1 MTSRNPRNQAP
12 FQGEQGMALSVGVAL
27 LVGVLTLVLG
37 IAVDLAGQVNAKRA
51 VADVAAQAARTAAQ
65 RLDVGTYLAEDGS
78 LEVAAIQAKAAAVEH
93 LKAAGMTGAARIDG
107 GADLVVDAHATYRP
121 LFLSALGVGA
131 LEVSGTARVRIV
143 QVLDGKEHP

>member
-1 MTSRNPRNQAP
+1 MTSRCQRNQIL
-12 FQGEQGMALSVGVAL
+12 FRGEEGMALSVGVVL

-37 IAVDLAGQVNAKRA
+37 IAVDLAGQVNAKRE

-65 RLDVGTYLAEDGS
+65 RLDPGTYLADGGD
-78 LEVAAIQAKAAAVEH
+78 LEVAAIQAKAEAVEY
-93 LKAAGMTGAARIDG
+93 LKASGMTGTVRIDG
-107 GADLVVDAHATYRP
+107 DELVVDAHTRYRP

-131 LEVSGTARVRIV
+131 LEVTGTARVRIV